1 MPNNFSVTLGS
12 DNELISL
19 RRRIGD
25 ATREAEETER
35 RIGEYKERIIR
46 SEINV
51 RSLADAIIS
60 GEKAAPLV
68 PVSVLKDELAQ
79 LTAYLQAGEIAR
91 RKLGEMIE
99 ARINELSREH
109 AQRCAADQCQR
120 TRRIL
125 DALLTIAETN
135 EEESHFLAVQAENGA
150 KVHHFAKI
158 AFPIDETI
166 DVAGLS
172 RVVDRYERLIGY
184 KPTDEQQ
191 RRLTALQA

>member
-1 MPNNFSVTLGS
+1 MQNFSNILAGDETL
-12 DNELISL
+12 NTLK
-19 RRRIGD
+19 RRLDD
-25 ATREAEETER
+25 ATRDAEETER
-35 RIGEYKERIIR
+35 RICEYRDRIGQ

-51 RSLADAIIS
+51 RSLADAIVS
-60 GEKAAPLV
+60 GGKAAPLV

-79 LTAYLQAGEIAR
+79 LTAYSQAGEIAR

-99 ARINELSREH
+99 ARINELSRDH
-109 AQRCAADQCQR
+109 AQRCTADQCQR

-135 EEESHFLAVQAENGA
+135 KEESLFLAVQAENGA
-150 KVHHFAKI
+150 KVHHFGKI
-158 AFPIDETI
+158 AFPIDGTI

-172 RVVDRYERLIGY
+172 RVVERYERLIGY